1 MKKNFSDYVSILIKW
16 KNFIIYNLILVLLIT
31 IPLVFLIPNQY
42 RATARIMVPQNNE
55 LGLGGLTSLIGGKTG
70 SLGSKL
76 LGLGSSTSEDMILGV
91 LNSRTAL
98 TQVINQFDLIT
109 YYDIENNSLDRTIK
123 AFQNDLRFAPNE
135 FGLIE
140 ISVINKNSN
149 ISAEI
154 SNYFIKV
161 LDSMSIKLN
170 TEQARNNRLF
180 IEKRYFQNLE
190 DLKNAEDS
198 LFALQKKYGIFAIPE
213 QFEVSVK
220 SAAELEAKLMQSD
233 IASQILKN
241 KVGENSP
248 EYQTLKIQ
256 HDYLKNK
263 VLELKNDE
271 KLKSSSNI
279 FFPFGKIPGIS
290 LAYLRLY
297 RNLEIQQ
304 QILEVILPLYEQA
317 KVEEQKSIPTVL
329 IVDKAIPPDEKH
341 TPRRSFII
349 IGIVMLFFFLFM
361 LLSFV
366 GENAM
371 KREKE
376 GNTVEILTGRIF
388 RTVHK
393 FYRI

>member
-1 MKKNFSDYVSILIKW
+1 M
-16 KNFIIYNLILVLLIT
+16 
-31 IPLVFLIPNQY
+31 
-42 RATARIMVPQNNE
+42 
-55 LGLGGLTSLIGGKTG
+55 
-70 SLGSKL
+70 
-76 LGLGSSTSEDMILGV
+76 
-91 LNSRTAL
+91 
-98 TQVINQFDLIT
+98 
-109 YYDIENNSLDRTIK
+109 
-123 AFQNDLRFAPNE
+123 
-135 FGLIE
+135 
-140 ISVINKNSN
+140 
-149 ISAEI
+149 
-154 SNYFIKV
+154 
-161 LDSMSIKLN
+161 
-170 TEQARNNRLF
+170 
-180 IEKRYFQNLE
+180 
-190 DLKNAEDS
+190 
-198 LFALQKKYGIFAIPE
+198 
-213 QFEVSVK
+213 
-220 SAAELEAKLMQSD
+220 
-233 IASQILKN
+233 
-241 KVGENSP
+241 
-248 EYQTLKIQ
+248 
-256 HDYLKNK
+256 
-263 VLELKNDE
+263 
-271 KLKSSSNI
+271 KSSSNI

-349 IGIVMLFFFLFM
+349 IGIVMLFFFLFV

>member
-1 MKKNFSDYVSILIKW
+1 
-16 KNFIIYNLILVLLIT
+16 
-31 IPLVFLIPNQY
+31 
-42 RATARIMVPQNNE
+42 MVPQNNE

>member
-42 RATARIMVPQNNE
+42 RATARIMVPPNNE

-349 IGIVMLFFFLFM
+349 IGIVMLFFFLFV